1 MDNRVRK
8 NELCVVNLPS
18 CGYVFSSSPSCFIA
32 YGFSRSALE
41 MEILRS
47 LLKER
52 RIEAYEAGG
61 ALAPGQQVF
70 CLKICSKIIQSQFC
84 IVLLNNETKGRVQ
97 KPNANVHME
106 YGLMLGFNKFILPFQ
121 HEDYRLEFNVA
132 GLDTIKYDDKSFNA
146 KATAAI
152 DQAILQTAQPRTIA
166 PVSPDVGSYLLLR
179 GGIVSPVDQP
189 GDRALYQLGA
199 VCDFNLL
206 NDFAG
211 NRYMYFGNFPT
222 LQPSVIAWRVKK
234 IIEIL
239 DDRIGGLEFRI
250 TSGVMTT
257 AQRDLFVGL
266 RKTMEIWILANNTAD
281 RQIVLNLLAGCPVTL
296 SVFTVADVSDDVSQ
310 SGMY

>member
-1 MDNRVRK
+1 LDNRVRQ
-8 NELCVVNLPS
+8 NEICIVNLPS

-106 YGLMLGFNKFILPFQ
+106 YGLMLAFNKFIVPFQ
-121 HEDYRLEFNVA
+121 HENYRLEFNVA
-132 GLDTIKYDDKSFNA
+132 GLDTVKYDDNSFTT
-146 KATAAI
+146 KAAAAI
-152 DQAILQTAQPRTIA
+152 DYAIRQTAQPRTIA
-166 PVSPDVGSYLLLR
+166 PVSPDVGSYLLLH
-179 GGIVSPVDQP
+179 GGIVSPVEGP
-189 GDRALYQLGA
+189 GDRSLSQLGA
-199 VCDFNLL
+199 LCGFALLIDFS
-206 NDFAG
+206 G
-211 NRYMYFGNFPT
+211 NRYMLFGNFPM
-222 LQPSVIAWRVKK
+222 LQPSVIAWRVQKVV
-234 IIEIL
+234 EIL
-239 DDRIGGLEFRI
+239 DERVSGAEFRVK
-250 TSGVMTT
+250 SGVGTT
-257 AQRDLFVGL
+257 AQRDLLLAV
-266 RKTMEIWILANNTAD
+266 RKTLEIWILVNNAAD
-281 RQIVLNLLAGCPVTL
+281 RDMVLNLLADCGVIL
-296 SVFTVADVSDDVSQ
+296 SVFTVADVSNEVGK